1 MKIFFLILR
10 KKILNR
16 LSRLFKFINA
26 DKAIL
31 NFIRNDFSAV
41 IEKYKNINSKT
52 SDASKESSSSN
63 IWIFWWQVY
72 EAAPLLVKKCID
84 SITRNAKN
92 HPVVLI
98 TKKNW
103 RNHADIPDYII
114 QKLEKGVITLTHFSD
129 ILRMVL
135 ISKHGGLWL
144 DATIF
149 VSKEIPE
156 YCFELPYF
164 SIHYETSTSRIAKG
178 KWTGFCQAGQK
189 NSLVHSFCRDIFFSY
204 WKKYNKLIDYFF
216 IDYVMLAG
224 YNNIPE
230 FKKLVDSLPLNNQ
243 GIKELDKHFNDEY
256 SKEFLD
262 NILSESTFF
271 KLNWKRDYKKETN
284 GKKTLYGYFLE
295 NL

>member
-63 IWIFWWQVY
+63 IWIFWWQGY

-114 QKLEKGVITLTHFSD
+114 QKL
-129 ILRMVL
+129 
-135 ISKHGGLWL
+135 
-144 DATIF
+144 
-149 VSKEIPE
+149 
-156 YCFELPYF
+156 
-164 SIHYETSTSRIAKG
+164 
-178 KWTGFCQAGQK
+178 
-189 NSLVHSFCRDIFFSY
+189 
-204 WKKYNKLIDYFF
+204 
-216 IDYVMLAG
+216 
-224 YNNIPE
+224 
-230 FKKLVDSLPLNNQ
+230 DSVQ
-243 GIKELDKHFNDEY
+243 
-256 SKEFLD
+256 
-262 NILSESTFF
+262 
-271 KLNWKRDYKKETN
+271 
-284 GKKTLYGYFLE
+284 
-295 NL
+295 